1 MNSRRHIT
9 LTMDQPDDRTTNL
22 IVNYLPQS
30 MTEKELFN
38 MFVTIGPVESCRVMK
53 DFKTGYSFGFG
64 FVNFTKAEDAARAIK
79 TLNGLEIQ
87 NKRLKVSYARPSGD
101 EIKGTNVYITN
112 LPRNINENYLD
123 GLFGSFGNIVQRNL
137 LKDKVTG
144 MPRGVAFVRYNLRQE
159 AQDAINALNGT
170 IPENGKEP
178 LVVKIAEEHGKQKA
192 AYYAGWQ
199 AGLSQSRGG
208 SSSSS
213 RGRGSALLVLQGTGS
228 NFSRGGYSG
237 SRGYSNGSVYS
248 GVMRADKSHNRYHP
262 IGLGGGYNMYNWN

>member
-1 MNSRRHIT
+1 MDNS
-9 LTMDQPDDRTTNL
+9 DSQTNL

-38 MFVTIGPVESCRVMK
+38 MFVTIGPVESCKVMK

-79 TLNGLEIQ
+79 TLSGLEIQ

-101 EIKGTNVYITN
+101 DIKGTNVYISN

-123 GLFGSFGNIVQRNL
+123 DLFGRFGKIVQRNL

-159 AQDAINALNGT
+159 AQDAINMMNGA
-170 IPENGKEP
+170 IPEGGKES
-178 LVVKIAEEHGKQKA
+178 LVVKVAEEHGKQKA

-208 SSSSS
+208 SSAT
-213 RGRGSALLVLQGTGS
+213 RGRGSALLVLQSSTGGTV
-228 NFSRGGYSG
+228 SRGSYSG
-237 SRGYSNGSVYS
+237 NRTYSNGSVYT